1 MPSDAPLPSWSI
13 YAILIAQGGT
23 YALLVWFLGRTRGK
37 TADAFLSGGRD
48 IGHGMINAS
57 VVATWIWAA
66 TLMISSWTGYH
77 YGFIGP
83 WWYALGATIPLP
95 LMAYLGRRIKTVMPQ
110 ATSYPEFIRRRFD
123 EKNHL
128 LHSVISTVVA
138 LWITIMIITGGA
150 IVGHAFT
157 GAPFWAIA
165 LLMVVIFVSYIP
177 LAGLW
182 ASIFADTI
190 MSLMLY
196 VCLLILAIAVLVKIG
211 PSEIWSGLA
220 EVARTQPVLEP
231 GTTEAHHSSQWD
243 GLNWLNPS
251 GLGFLV
257 VNTVGNLGAVLCNQT
272 YWSRVTGA
280 KDPQTV
286 FKSFMTAAICWWPI
300 PLATGTALGVAA
312 LSQGLVVGES
322 YSYGSTMM
330 RFTEA
335 EAVAPVMA
343 FLVLGFAGLTIFI
356 LAVGSATVSTGA
368 GELLAVTTVFVNDI
382 FKGHINPKA
391 EGRTLLVASRVSLVV
406 TAAALL
412 VIVLFFRHIGFS
424 FSGMYQAMGITF
436 SSAVIPVIMACFVKS
451 TNRNGAFWATII
463 GSVCGMSYWISTGA
477 DLLWGVVWGNIIV
490 LGVSALIVIPW
501 TIIKP
506 QPFDFSALQA
516 ASKATTS
523 DAEYAGSLKI
533 QERMPGAGE

>member
-1 MPSDAPLPSWSI
+1 MPGDAPLPSWSI
-13 YAILIAQGGT
+13 YAILIAQGGA
-23 YALLVWFLGRTRGK
+23 YALLVWFLGRSRGK
-37 TADAFLSGGRD
+37 TAEAFLSGGRD

-83 WWYALGATIPLP
+83 WWYALGATVPLP
-95 LMAYLGRRIKTVMPQ
+95 LMAYLGRRIKTVMPRV
-110 ATSYPEFIRRRFD
+110 TSYPEFIRHRFD
-123 EKNHL
+123 AKNHV

-138 LWITIMIITGGA
+138 LWITVMIITGGA

-165 LLMVVIFVSYIP
+165 LLMVIIFVSYIP

-196 VCLLILAIAVLVKIG
+196 VCLMVLASAVLIKIG
-211 PSEIWSGLA
+211 PGEIWAGLA
-220 EVARTQPVLEP
+220 EVARTQPLLEP
-231 GTTEAHHSSQWD
+231 GTSVEHHRSQWD
-243 GLNWLNPS
+243 GLNWLNS
-251 GLGFLV
+251 AGLGFLI

-280 KDPQTV
+280 RDPQTV
-286 FKSFMTAAICWWPI
+286 FKSFMTAAFCWWPI

-322 YSYGSTMM
+322 YSYGAATMV
-330 RFTEA
+330 FTEA

-368 GELLAVTTVFVNDI
+368 GEILAVTTVFVNDI
-382 FKGHINPKA
+382 FKGHINPRA
-391 EGRTLLVASRVSLVV
+391 SDRAQLMASRVSLYVI
-406 TAAALL
+406 AGALL
-412 VIVLFFRHIGFS
+412 TAVILFRHVGFS
-424 FSGMYQAMGITF
+424 FAGMYQAMGITF
-436 SSAVIPVIMACFVKS
+436 SSAVIPVIMACFVRT
-451 TNRNGAFWATII
+451 TNRNGAFWAAII
-463 GSVCGMSYWISTGA
+463 GSVCGMAYWVSTGA

-490 LGVSALIVIPW
+490 LGVSALIAIPW
-501 TIIKP
+501 TVLRP
-506 QPFDFSALQA
+506 HPFDFDSLQE
-516 ASKATTS
+516 SGGGIR
-523 DAEYAGSLKI
+523 E
-533 QERMPGAGE
+533 

>member
-1 MPSDAPLPSWSI
+1 METAPLPSWSI
-13 YAILIAQGGT
+13 YVILTAQGIT
-23 YALLVWFLGRTRGK
+23 YALLVWFLGKTRGK
-37 TADAFLSGGRD
+37 TADSFLSGGRD

-83 WWYALGATIPLP
+83 WWYALGATVPLP
-95 LMAYLGRRIKTVMPQ
+95 LMAYLGRRVKTVMPQ
-110 ATSYPEFIRRRFD
+110 ATSYPEFMAARLDR
-123 EKNHL
+123 KNHM
-128 LHSVISTVVA
+128 LHSLISIVVA
-138 LWITIMIITGGA
+138 LWITVMIITGGA
-150 IVGHAFT
+150 VMGHAFT

-196 VCLLILAIAVLVKIG
+196 VCLLILAVAVLVKIG
-211 PSEIWSGLA
+211 PSEIWAGLT
-220 EVARTQPVLEP
+220 EIVNTRPDLHP
-231 GTTEAHHSSQWD
+231 GGSEADHRSQWD
-243 GLNWLNPS
+243 ALNWLNPA

-280 KDPQTV
+280 RDPQTV

-322 YSYGSTMM
+322 YTYGSTTML
-330 RFTEA
+330 FTEP

-343 FLVLGFAGLTIFI
+343 FLVLGFAGLALFI

-368 GELLAVTTVFVNDI
+368 GEILAVTTVIVNDI
-382 FKGHINPKA
+382 VKGHINPRAKDK
-391 EGRTLLVASRVSLVV
+391 TLLAASRVSL
-406 TAAALL
+406 L
-412 VIVLFFRHIGFS
+412 VIAGTLLAVVLFFRHIGFS
-424 FSGMYQAMGITF
+424 FAGMYQAMGITF
-436 SSAVIPVIMACFVKS
+436 SAAVIPVIMACFVRT
-451 TNRNGAFWATII
+451 TNRNGAFWAAIV
-463 GSVCGMSYWISTGA
+463 GSICGLTYWLGTGA
-477 DLLWGVVWGNIIV
+477 DLTWGVVRGNIIV
-490 LGVSALIVIPW
+490 MGVSALIAIPW
-501 TIIKP
+501 TLLRP
-506 QPFDFSALQA
+506 QPFDYDKLRE
-516 ASKATTS
+516 TP
-523 DAEYAGSLKI
+523 L
-533 QERMPGAGE
+533 